1 MWLVVASILSVALV
15 VGIVMLARW
24 LANWYAD
31 L

>member
-1 MWLVVASILSVALV
+1 MWLLVAGILSVLLV
-15 VGIVMLARW
+15 VGIVVLARW